1 MRAFGCYKVEA
12 TGELETDGMCAYG
25 RTGGSLHR
33 MVMIWTPPNTLE
45 PDARVMELIDFEK
58 QCWREELVKQ
68 VFLSFEAEQ
77 IIAIPLP

>member
-1 MRAFGCYKVEA
+1 MFFKQKKETCPATPGEAYMRAFGCYKVEA

-33 MVMIWTPPNTLE
+33 MVMIWTRPNTLE

-58 QCWREELVKQ
+58 QC
-68 VFLSFEAEQ
+68 
-77 IIAIPLP
+77 